1 MKNNDNN
8 LLLKVAET
16 NPKFVG
22 RGIALIDPKV
32 MEELNLATGD
42 VIEIISHK
50 KKSYVLLWSSQPTDY
65 GKGLIRI
72 DGYTRSNI
80 SVGIDDKVTINKVKN
95 VKKAEQVILSPT
107 EELNVVGLEEHLPEL
122 LEGRVVA
129 KGNTIPL
136 NIMGRKIGFIIT
148 GSSPSD
154 VASLIDS
161 DTEFIIGVVPKAAAK
176 GVPRVTY
183 EDIGGLKNEVQ
194 KVREMIEL
202 PLRHPEIFER
212 IGIEAP
218 KGVLLYGPPGTGKTL
233 LAKAVAN
240 ETNANFY

>member
-1 MKNNDNN
+1 
-8 LLLKVAET
+8 
-16 NPKFVG
+16 
-22 RGIALIDPKV
+22 

-95 VKKAEQVILSPT
+95 VKKASKYSFT
-107 EELNVVGLEEHLPEL
+107 YEELNVVGLEEHLPEL

-136 NIMGRKIGFIIT
+136 NIMGRK
-148 GSSPSD
+148 
-154 VASLIDS
+154 
-161 DTEFIIGVVPKAAAK
+161 
-176 GVPRVTY
+176 
-183 EDIGGLKNEVQ
+183 
-194 KVREMIEL
+194 
-202 PLRHPEIFER
+202 
-212 IGIEAP
+212 
-218 KGVLLYGPPGTGKTL
+218 
-233 LAKAVAN
+233 LAL
-240 ETNANFY
+240 